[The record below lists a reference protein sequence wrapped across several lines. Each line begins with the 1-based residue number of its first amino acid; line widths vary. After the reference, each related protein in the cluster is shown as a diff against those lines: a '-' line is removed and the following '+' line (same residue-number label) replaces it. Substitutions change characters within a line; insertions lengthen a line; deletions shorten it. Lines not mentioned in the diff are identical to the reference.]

1 MYSDYEYSDD
11 DNNASDSEDDEFE
24 QIVEYN
30 KRMSNNLDDIENMF
44 DYIKEVGKNML
55 IMDNCQLS
63 TFAEFVIEMLEKN

>member
-30 KRMSNNLDDIENMF
+30 KKMSNNLDDIENMY